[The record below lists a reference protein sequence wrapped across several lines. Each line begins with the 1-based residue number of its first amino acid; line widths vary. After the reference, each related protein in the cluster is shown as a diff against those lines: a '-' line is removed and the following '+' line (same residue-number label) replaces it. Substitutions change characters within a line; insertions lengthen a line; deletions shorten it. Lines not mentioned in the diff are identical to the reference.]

1 MSSSSATVGERGEKV
16 SSRGPGMGILER
28 LIVVLVPLA
37 VAAGAA
43 VVLLVTV
50 GLIDEAQL
58 GVFGPIV
65 SQLTRAAG
73 DSRWNRVAVAVVSVC
88 VGALSALI
96 ALRALGA
103 GSGAGPAR
111 DSGQRHILAMDEKGI
126 VVVEAAG
133 VSTVAAAAASRV
145 AGVMNV
151 EVKVVG
157 RGASPVRLVVTAR
170 VSAAVELRRVGEEIR
185 RRAAEAVQSLVGID
199 VREVV
204 VKLDVV
210 PLEELG
216 RALQ

>member
-1 MSSSSATVGERGEKV
+1 
-16 SSRGPGMGILER
+16 
-28 LIVVLVPLA
+28 
-37 VAAGAA
+37 
-43 VVLLVTV
+43 
-50 GLIDEAQL
+50 
-58 GVFGPIV
+58 
-65 SQLTRAAG
+65 
-73 DSRWNRVAVAVVSVC
+73 
-88 VGALSALI
+88 
-96 ALRALGA
+96 
-103 GSGAGPAR
+103 
-111 DSGQRHILAMDEKGI
+111 MDEKGI